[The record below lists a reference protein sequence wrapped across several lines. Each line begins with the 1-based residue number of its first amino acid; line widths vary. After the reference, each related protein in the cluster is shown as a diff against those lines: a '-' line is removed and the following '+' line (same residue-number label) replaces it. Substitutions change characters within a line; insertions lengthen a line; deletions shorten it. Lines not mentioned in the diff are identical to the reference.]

1 MEQPAGPELTVSQAR
16 AVYAIRRRHPEAALT
31 FHERP
36 WGFILELTKPRP
48 SGGRRV
54 VALARFAVD
63 GSIRPD
69 VPLPLAPPYRPAAA
83 RAMAQVSD
91 STSSKLL

>member
-1 MEQPAGPELTVSQAR
+1 MEQVAPDIGPELTVSQAR
-16 AVYAIRRRHPEAALT
+16 AVYAIRAKNPGAELT
-31 FHERP
+31 FHERS
-36 WGFILELTKPRP
+36 WGFILEVTRPRP

-69 VPLPLAPPYRPAAA
+69 MPLPLAPPRYRPAALA
-83 RAMAQVSD
+83 S
-91 STSSKLL
+91 

>member
-1 MEQPAGPELTVSQAR
+1 MEQPSGPELTVSQAR
-16 AVYAIRRRHPEAALT
+16 AVYAIRRRHPGAELT

-54 VALARFAVD
+54 VGLARFAVD

-69 VPLPLAPPYRPAAA
+69 RPLPLAPPYRPAAA
-83 RAMAQVSD
+83 CPLAQAGD
-91 STSSKLL
+91 SAS

>member
-69 VPLPLAPPYRPAAA
+69 VPLPLAPPHRPATVPSMA
-83 RAMAQVSD
+83 RAGD
-91 STSSKLL
+91 SAS

>member
-1 MEQPAGPELTVSQAR
+1 MEQRTGPELTVSQAR
-16 AVYAIRRRHPEAALT
+16 AVYAIRRRHPGAELT

-36 WGFILELTKPRP
+36 WGFILELTRPRP

-54 VALARFAVD
+54 VGLARFAVD

-83 RAMAQVSD
+83 PAMAQAGD
-91 STSSKLL
+91 STS

>member
-1 MEQPAGPELTVSQAR
+1 MEQRTGPELTVSQAR
-16 AVYAIRRRHPEAALT
+16 AVYAIRRRHPGAELT

-36 WGFILELTKPRP
+36 WGFILELTRPRP

-54 VALARFAVD
+54 VGLARFAVD

-69 VPLPLAPPYRPAAA
+69 VPLPLAPPYRLASASS
-83 RAMAQVSD
+83 MAQVSD
-91 STSSKLL
+91 STS

>member
-1 MEQPAGPELTVSQAR
+1 MEQPPGPELTIAQAR
-16 AVYAIRRRHPEAALT
+16 AVYAIRRRHPGADLT

-54 VALARFAVD
+54 VGLARFAVD

-69 VPLPLAPPYRPAAA
+69 MPLPLAPPYRAAPASWT
-83 RAMAQVSD
+83 AQVSD
-91 STSSKLL
+91 STS